1 MICKHHK
8 KGVRP
13 HELVIKSQLKGQIEQ
28 NSPERI
34 VHDESREAIVP
45 IKDLAISKSSRT
57 IKPRELPYLTPLVL
71 N

>member
-1 MICKHHK
+1 MGRSSAMIRKHQK

-13 HELVIKSQLKGQIEQ
+13 HELVIQSQLKMQIEH

-45 IKDLAISKSSRT
+45 IKDLTISKSS
-57 IKPRELPYLTPLVL
+57 
-71 N
+71 